1 MSVSQ
6 ADRQQSS
13 EQPLTGKLTGLKN
26 RLLRPSASSSSASPL
41 PPQQPLMSNSPGPQD
56 SAYEF
61 GALSDT
67 RHAEAQP
74 AQSEGECL
82 NVLHNR
88 CFL

>member
-41 PPQQPLMSNSPGPQD
+41 PPQQPLMSNAPGPQD

-61 GALSDT
+61 GALSDM
-67 RHAEAQP
+67 RRPEAQP
-74 AQSEGECL
+74 AQPEGEHL
-82 NVLHNR
+82 NVHSGRL
-88 CFL
+88 L